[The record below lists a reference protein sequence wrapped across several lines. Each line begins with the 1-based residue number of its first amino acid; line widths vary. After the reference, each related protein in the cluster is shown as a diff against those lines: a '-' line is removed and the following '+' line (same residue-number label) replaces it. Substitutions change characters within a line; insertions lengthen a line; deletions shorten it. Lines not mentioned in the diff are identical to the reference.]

1 MQAQAKSDSSSPLT
15 SSFPLDVTSGVTREQ
30 CLEVLEARR
39 LQLCEELRDLPQP
52 TAACDADCN
61 TILAERA
68 AIVSAISQL
77 QELSRGEVRIP
88 HPRDDY

>member
-1 MQAQAKSDSSSPLT
+1 MQAQTKAVSPT
-15 SSFPLDVTSGVTREQ
+15 FSAPFTMDGTSGVTREQ

-39 LQLCEELRDLPQP
+39 LQLCEELRDFPQP

-68 AIVSAISQL
+68 VIVSAISRL
-77 QELSRGEVRIP
+77 QELSRGETRIP
-88 HPRDDY
+88 HPRDDH